1 MAKLSE
7 RLASSLTILKDL
19 QELEKI
25 AVKSSDLSRT
35 HRERLVNSG
44 FLKEVMRGWY
54 IPTRPDEPV
63 GERTSWY
70 TSFWDFCVA
79 YLHSRFGQEWSLSPE
94 QSVILHAGNRTV
106 PRQLLVRSPVARNQ
120 TTSLPFDTS
129 IFETRARMAEEG
141 ELEIDANGLH
151 LFSIESA
158 LLYCP
163 EPFFRN
169 NPVDARAALG
179 TFQDGTALLRRL
191 LDGGH
196 SVVAGRLAGAF
207 RNIGRDAIADDLL
220 AGMRSVGYLVS
231 EQDPFESPS
240 TLLIPSRQ
248 VLPHVNRLQLMWT
261 SMRETVLEV
270 FPAAP
275 GLPVNPSEYLHRVAE
290 LFVNDAYN
298 SLSIEGYR
306 VSAEL
311 IEQIKAGIWQPEIH
325 AADRQQRDAMAARGY
340 WQAFQSVK
348 KGVEEVLSGVGSGQV
363 AEMAHRTWYR
373 ELFAPSVEA
382 GIIRASDLA
391 GYRNQSVFI
400 RHSKHTPASH
410 DQLRDLMPAYFDLL
424 SSEES
429 AAVRAVLGHF
439 AFVYI
444 HPFVDGNGRIARFLM
459 NLLMASGGYPWTI
472 VPVTRREEYMSALES
487 ASVDQNIRPFSLF
500 LASLLGH

>member
-106 PRQLLVRSPVARNQ
+106 PRQLLVRAPVARNQ

-231 EQDPFESPS
+231 EQDPFDSPS

-270 FPAAP
+270 FPTAP
-275 GLPVNPSEYLHRVAE
+275 GLPVNPSEYLQRVAE

-325 AADRQQRDAMAARGY
+325 VADRQQRDAMAARGY

-363 AEMAHRTWYR
+363 AEMAHRNWYR

-410 DQLRDLMPAYFDLL
+410 EQLRDLMPAYFDLL

-500 LASLLGH
+500 LASLLEH

>member
-35 HRERLVNSG
+35 HRERLVKSG

-54 IPTRPDEPV
+54 IPTRPDEPA

-70 TSFWDFCVA
+70 TSFWDFCTA
-79 YLHSRFGQEWSLSPE
+79 YLHSRFGQDWSLSPE
-94 QSVILHAGNRTV
+94 QSIILHAGNRTV
-106 PRQLLVRSPVARNQ
+106 PRQLLVRAPLARNQ

-129 IFETRARMAEEG
+129 IFETRARIAEEG

-231 EQDPFESPS
+231 EQDPFSSPS
-240 TLLIPSRQ
+240 ALLISSKQ
-248 VLPHVNRLQLMWT
+248 VLPHVNRLQLMWM

-275 GLPVNPSEYLHRVAE
+275 GLPA
-290 LFVNDAYN
+290 N
-298 SLSIEGYR
+298 SL
-306 VSAEL
+306 A
-311 IEQIKAGIWQPEIH
+311 
-325 AADRQQRDAMAARGY
+325 
-340 WQAFQSVK
+340 
-348 KGVEEVLSGVGSGQV
+348 
-363 AEMAHRTWYR
+363 
-373 ELFAPSVEA
+373 
-382 GIIRASDLA
+382 
-391 GYRNQSVFI
+391 
-400 RHSKHTPASH
+400 
-410 DQLRDLMPAYFDLL
+410 
-424 SSEES
+424 
-429 AAVRAVLGHF
+429 
-439 AFVYI
+439 
-444 HPFVDGNGRIARFLM
+444 
-459 NLLMASGGYPWTI
+459 
-472 VPVTRREEYMSALES
+472 
-487 ASVDQNIRPFSLF
+487 
-500 LASLLGH
+500 

>member
-35 HRERLVNSG
+35 HRERLVRSG

-54 IPTRPDEPV
+54 IPTRPDEPA
-63 GERTSWY
+63 GESTSWY
-70 TSFWDFCVA
+70 TSFWNFCVA
-79 YLHSRFGQEWSLSPE
+79 YLNSRFGKEWSLSPE

-106 PRQLLVRSPVARNQ
+106 PKHLLVRAPLARNQ

-141 ELEIDANGLH
+141 ELETDTHGLR

-158 LLYCP
+158 LMYCP

-196 SVVAGRLAGAF
+196 TVVAGRLAGAF
-207 RNIGRDAIADDLL
+207 RNIGRDVLADDLL

-231 EQDPFESPS
+231 EQDPFTSPS
-240 TLLIPSRQ
+240 KLLIPSRQ
-248 VLPHVNRLQLMWT
+248 VLPHVIRLQLMWA

-275 GLPVNPSEYLHRVAE
+275 GLPIDSSKYIQRVSE
-290 LFVNDAYN
+290 LFINDAYN

-306 VSAEL
+306 VSADL
-311 IEQIKAGIWQPEIH
+311 IEQIKVGSWQPEVH
-325 AADRQQRDAMAARGY
+325 ASDRQHRDAMAARGY

-348 KGVEEVLSGVGSGQV
+348 KGLEEVLSGVESGQV
-363 AEMAHRTWYR
+363 AEMAHRNWYR

-400 RHSKHTPASH
+400 RHSKHVPAPH
-410 DQLRDLMPAYFDLL
+410 EQLRDLMPAYFDLL

-429 AAVRAVLGHF
+429 PAVRAVLGHF

-444 HPFVDGNGRIARFLM
+444 HPYVDGNGRIARFLM

-472 VPVTRREEYMSALES
+472 VPVTRRDEYMSALES
-487 ASVDQNIRPFSLF
+487 ASVDQDIRPFALF
-500 LASLLGH
+500 LASVLTQ

>member
-1 MAKLSE
+1 MATISE

-19 QELEKI
+19 QEVDKI

-35 HRERLVNSG
+35 HRERLVRSG

-54 IPTRPDEPV
+54 IPTRPDEPA
-63 GERTSWY
+63 GESTSWY
-70 TSFWDFCVA
+70 TSFWYFCAA
-79 YLHSRFGQEWSLSPE
+79 YLNERFGEEWSLSAE
-94 QSVILHAGNRTV
+94 QSVILHAGNLTV
-106 PRQLLVRSPVARNQ
+106 PRQLLVRSPLARNQ
-120 TTSLPFDTS
+120 TTQLPHDTS
-129 IFETRARMAEEG
+129 IFETRARIAEKE
-141 ELEIDANGLH
+141 ELVIDPHGLR
-151 LFSIESA
+151 LFTLESA
-158 LLYCP
+158 MIYCP

-169 NPVDARAALG
+169 NPVDARAVLG
-179 TFQDGTALLRRL
+179 TFRDGTDLLRRL

-207 RNIGRDAIADDLL
+207 RNIGRDAIADDIL
-220 AGMRSVGYLVS
+220 AGMRSVGYAVS
-231 EQDPFESPS
+231 EQDPFASPS

-248 VLPHVNRLQLMWT
+248 VLPHVNRLQLMWM

-270 FPAAP
+270 FPSEP
-275 GLPVNPSEYLHRVAE
+275 GFPRDSSAYLQRVSE

-306 VSAEL
+306 VSADL
-311 IEQIKAGIWQPEIH
+311 IERIKAESWQQELH
-325 AADRQQRDAMAARGY
+325 EADRQHRDAMAARGY

-348 KGVEEVLSGVGSGQV
+348 KALEEVLSGAESSQV
-363 AEMAHRTWYR
+363 AEKAQRTWYR

-400 RHSKHTPASH
+400 RRSKHVPPS
-410 DQLRDLMPAYFDLL
+410 QEQVRDLMSAYFDLL
-424 SSEES
+424 SSEKS
-429 AAVRAVLGHF
+429 AGVRAVLGHF

-444 HPFVDGNGRIARFLM
+444 HPYVDGNGRIARFLM

-472 VPVTRREEYMSALES
+472 VPVMRREEYMSALES
-487 ASVDQNIRPFSLF
+487 ASADQNIRSFAEF
-500 LASLLGH
+500 LASLVEN

>member
-1 MAKLSE
+1 
-7 RLASSLTILKDL
+7 
-19 QELEKI
+19 
-25 AVKSSDLSRT
+25 
-35 HRERLVNSG
+35 
-44 FLKEVMRGWY
+44 
-54 IPTRPDEPV
+54 
-63 GERTSWY
+63 
-70 TSFWDFCVA
+70 
-79 YLHSRFGQEWSLSPE
+79 
-94 QSVILHAGNRTV
+94 
-106 PRQLLVRSPVARNQ
+106 
-120 TTSLPFDTS
+120 
-129 IFETRARMAEEG
+129 MAEEG
-141 ELEIDANGLH
+141 ELVIDTHGLR

-158 LLYCP
+158 LMYCP

-196 SVVAGRLAGAF
+196 TVVAGRLAGAF
-207 RNIGRDAIADDLL
+207 RNIGRDVLADDLL

-231 EQDPFESPS
+231 EQDPFTSPS
-240 TLLIPSRQ
+240 KFLIPSRQ
-248 VLPHVNRLQLMWT
+248 VLPHVIRLQLMWA

-275 GLPVNPSEYLHRVAE
+275 GLPIDSSKYIQRVSE
-290 LFVNDAYN
+290 LFINDAYN

-306 VSAEL
+306 VSADL
-311 IEQIKAGIWQPEIH
+311 IEQIKVGSWQPEVH
-325 AADRQQRDAMAARGY
+325 AADRQHRDAMAARGY

-348 KGVEEVLSGVGSGQV
+348 KGLEEVLSGVESGQV
-363 AEMAHRTWYR
+363 AEMAHRNWYR

-400 RHSKHTPASH
+400 RHSKHVPAPH
-410 DQLRDLMPAYFDLL
+410 EQLRDLMPAYFDLL

-444 HPFVDGNGRIARFLM
+444 HPYVDGNGRIARFLM

-472 VPVTRREEYMSALES
+472 VPVTRRDEYMSALES
-487 ASVDQNIRPFSLF
+487 ASVDQDIRPFALF
-500 LASLLGH
+500 LASVLTQ

>member
-35 HRERLVNSG
+35 HRERLVRSG

-54 IPTRPDEPV
+54 IPTRPDEPT
-63 GERTSWY
+63 GESTSWY

-79 YLHSRFGQEWSLSPE
+79 YLNSRFGKEWSLSPE

-106 PRQLLVRSPVARNQ
+106 PRQLLVRAPLARNQ
-120 TTSLPFDTS
+120 TTSLLFDTS

-141 ELEIDANGLH
+141 ELLTDAHGLR

-158 LLYCP
+158 LMYCP

-196 SVVAGRLAGAF
+196 TVVAGRLAGAF
-207 RNIGRDAIADDLL
+207 RNIGRDALADDLL
-220 AGMRSVGYLVS
+220 AGMRGVGYLVN
-231 EQDPFESPS
+231 EQDPFTSPS
-240 TLLIPSRQ
+240 KLLIPSWQ
-248 VLPHVNRLQLMWT
+248 VLPHVNRLQLMWAC
-261 SMRETVLEV
+261 MRDTVLEV

-275 GLPVNPSEYLHRVAE
+275 GIPVDPSKYIQRVSE
-290 LFVNDAYN
+290 LFINDAYN

-306 VSAEL
+306 VSADL
-311 IEQIKAGIWQPEIH
+311 IEQIKAGSWQPEVY
-325 AADRQQRDAMAARGY
+325 AADRQHRDAMAARGY

-348 KGVEEVLSGVGSGQV
+348 KGLEEVLSGAESGKV
-363 AEMAHRTWYR
+363 AEMAHRNWYR

-382 GIIRASDLA
+382 GIIQASDLA

-400 RHSKHTPASH
+400 RHSKHVPAPH
-410 DQLRDLMPAYFDLL
+410 EQLRDLMPAYFDLL
-424 SSEES
+424 SSEEN

-444 HPFVDGNGRIARFLM
+444 HPYVDGNGRIARFLM
-459 NLLMASGGYPWTI
+459 NLLMASGGYPWII
-472 VPVTRREEYMSALES
+472 VPVTRRDEYMSALES
-487 ASVDQNIRPFSLF
+487 ASVDQDIRPFALF
-500 LASLLGH
+500 LASVLTH